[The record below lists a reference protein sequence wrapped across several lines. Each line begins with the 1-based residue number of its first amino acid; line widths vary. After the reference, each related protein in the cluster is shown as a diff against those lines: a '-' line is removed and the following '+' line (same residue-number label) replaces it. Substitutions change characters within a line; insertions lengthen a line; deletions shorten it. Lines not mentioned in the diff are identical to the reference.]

1 MSFHQNLQELQIL
14 FIPYLLHHQPE
25 TTEQDI
31 AQVGGRVIRGRVI
44 IGGIIGGIKRKY
56 GNLKWI
62 RIIK

>member
-31 AQVGGRVIRGRVI
+31 AQVGGRVI
-44 IGGIIGGIKRKY
+44 IGAIKRKY
-56 GNLKWI
+56 SNLKWI

>member
-14 FIPYLLHHQPE
+14 FIHYLLHHQPE

-44 IGGIIGGIKRKY
+44 IGGIKRKY